1 MLLLASGAVTAY
13 AAWNS
18 LPGNSLFGLKRA
30 EENAQLIFT
39 INPQAKAKLAVV
51 LAQKRLAEAQQVFS
65 NPAQNNQQ
73 EQTAAL
79 AELSSQTS
87 SALAAVSSVAQTNPQ
102 SANNHPLLSSLENLT
117 QQQQSLLT
125 QIKPDTQIKQA
136 AQSAL
141 LALNNNSKQLSQI
154 KETVAVAT
162 NDQALTQLSATSTA
176 VAVLGAITQISSG
189 QVTVEKTAFI
199 VNSQTVVQDPDG
211 NTLKLSDVTAGSKAN
226 VLGNQT
232 PDGLVANQILIT
244 DPSDVAATSTDASP
258 TPSITVAA
266 PPATTS
272 ATTTVKKVP
281 PATDTS
287 TSEDMHTGILQ
298 IPTDPNMATGG
309 FIVED
314 PNPVFH

>member
-1 MLLLASGAVTAY
+1 M
-13 AAWNS
+13 
-18 LPGNSLFGLKRA
+18 
-30 EENAQLIFT
+30 
-39 INPQAKAKLAVV
+39 
-51 LAQKRLAEAQQVFS
+51 
-65 NPAQNNQQ
+65 
-73 EQTAAL
+73 
-79 AELSSQTS
+79 
-87 SALAAVSSVAQTNPQ
+87 
-102 SANNHPLLSSLENLT
+102 
-117 QQQQSLLT
+117 
-125 QIKPDTQIKQA
+125 
-136 AQSAL
+136 
-141 LALNNNSKQLSQI
+141 
-154 KETVAVAT
+154 AVAT